1 MSDNFKA
8 LMLDKTDDKQT
19 ISIVNL
25 DESELMEGNVVV
37 DVTHSTLNYKDGL
50 ACLLYTSP
58 SPRDS

>member
-8 LMLDKTDDKQT
+8 LMINKTDDKQA
-19 ISIVNL
+19 ISIVNI

-50 ACLLYTSP
+50 AITGS
-58 SPRDS
+58 SPRY